1 VLVVDCSADTQIRRV
16 MQRSGMTAAQVQA
29 IMDTQASREQRL
41 GAADWV
47 VANDGN
53 DIDKLV
59 QQSQAIQ
66 LHI

>member
-1 VLVVDCSADTQIRRV
+1 
-16 MQRSGMTAAQVQA
+16 
-29 IMDTQASREQRL
+29 MDTQASREQRL